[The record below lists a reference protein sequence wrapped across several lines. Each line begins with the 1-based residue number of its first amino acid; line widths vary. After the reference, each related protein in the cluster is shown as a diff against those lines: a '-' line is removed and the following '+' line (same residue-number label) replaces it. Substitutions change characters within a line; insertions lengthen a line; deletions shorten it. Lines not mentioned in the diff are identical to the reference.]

1 MYTREQFEQLRITSA
16 NEMAADSELRRAAL
30 DVLVK
35 ADRYNWVHQTSW
47 FGEPILQLPQDMFAL
62 QEIIF
67 NTRPKFIIGV
77 GVAWGGSLLF
87 YSTLMEIL
95 GGRQVIGVDIYIPE
109 DLTKRIGSFG
119 KISDRII
126 WIRGSS
132 TDETTIHQIKSVAGD
147 SRDVMINLDSKH
159 THEHV
164 LKELRLFSPL
174 VGKGHYIVCSDTVI
188 EDIPE
193 QKHRPRAWGPG
204 NSPKTALDQFLKEND
219 RFEVDRALGNKLL
232 FTCNPGGYL
241 RCCKDDEL
249 SYGSQLSIPAVRQGK
264 R

>member
-1 MYTREQFEQLRITSA
+1 MYTREQFEQLRITFA
-16 NEMAADSELRRAAL
+16 NEMATDMELRRAAL

-35 ADRYNWVHQTSW
+35 ADSYNWIHQANW

-67 NTRPKFIIGV
+67 NTRPEFIIEV

-87 YSTLMEIL
+87 YASLMELL
-95 GGRQVIGVDIYIPE
+95 GGKQVIGVDIYIPE
-109 DLTKRIGSFG
+109 DLKKRIGSFG
-119 KISDRII
+119 KISDRIT
-126 WIRGSS
+126 WIEGSS
-132 TDETTIHQIKSVAGD
+132 IEESTINQVRLIVGNW
-147 SRDVMINLDSKH
+147 RDVMVNLDSSH

-188 EDIPE
+188 QDIPE

-219 RFEVDRALGNKLL
+219 RFEIDGALENKLL

-241 RCCKDDEL
+241 RCYKEDEL
-249 SYGSQLSIPAVRQGK
+249 WYGSQLSIPDGRQGK